1 MKRLF
6 VCLLG
11 GILCLTGCAKND
23 TASTETKSSG
33 FTAGTYTGKGTG
45 FHGDVIV
52 DVTVDDTKITDIQVT
67 EQQET
72 LGIGQGMD
80 TTAVEVM
87 PQHIIDAQGLGVDVV
102 TGATIS
108 SRAVVSAVTDALT
121 QAGADIDA
129 LKTVTSEKKAED
141 MTYDADVVVVGG
153 GGAGLAAAIEASK
166 AGASVIVVEKQSIV
180 GGATTRSGGKLMAAG
195 TDLQIAT
202 GIDDDADKMYEYLL
216 GVGGDYID
224 TDKLSAFCDNAL
236 DTYNWLETDLSVP
249 MQDVEPIH
257 SSITPNRVTN
267 TLGGGGMTSGFGG
280 NIIVPMYNE
289 AVKDGVQFVYDTT
302 VSEITMDGS
311 TPTGCAGTKA
321 DGSKI
326 TVNAKSVII
335 ATGGYAA
342 NKDLVKSY
350 DISFD
355 SYNTSVPAGNVGDG
369 ITMLK
374 AIGAETEDYPAV
386 QVVYTSL
393 TTGVGINEE
402 AGLILSEQGER
413 VANEFTYQYH
423 VGDAL
428 AKTNSQKGWYIATAN
443 DPSPYVQYAMTL
455 DTTLSAGSIEELAG
469 LMNVDANV
477 LQTTIDHYNVLAA
490 SGVDSDFG
498 KPAEYMYPV
507 EGDTYYAIELDP
519 CVTVTFSGIVT
530 NTNSQVL
537 NEQGQPIEG
546 VYAAGEVAFPG
557 LFGTEYPGCG
567 VAITGSIYFGR
578 VAGQQAAEF
587 AK

>member
-1 MKRLF
+1 MKRLI

-45 FHGDVIV
+45 FHVDVIV

-87 PQHIIDAQGLGVDVV
+87 PQRIIDAQGLGVDVV

-195 TDLQIAT
+195 TDLQIAA
-202 GIDDDADKMYEYLL
+202 GIDDDADKMYDYLL

-236 DTYNWLETDLSVP
+236 DTYNWLETDLNVP
-249 MQDVEPIH
+249 MHDVEPIH

-289 AVKDGVQFVYDTT
+289 AVKDSVQFVYDTT

-469 LMNVDANV
+469 LMNVDATT
-477 LQTTIDHYNVLAA
+477 LQNTIDHYNELAA

>member
-1 MKRLF
+1 MKRLL

-11 GILCLTGCAKND
+11 GILCLTGCTQNN

-33 FTAGTYTGKGTG
+33 FTAGTYTGTGTG
-45 FHGDVIV
+45 FHGDVVV

-67 EQQET
+67 EQKET

-87 PQHIIDAQGLGVDVV
+87 PQRIIDAQGLGVDV
-102 TGATIS
+102 
-108 SRAVVSAVTDALT
+108 VTDALT

-129 LKTVTSEKKAED
+129 LKTVTAEKKPED

-180 GGATTRSGGKLMAAG
+180 GGATTRSGGKIMAAG
-195 TDLQIAT
+195 TDLQIAA

-236 DTYNWLETDLSVP
+236 DTYNWLETDLNVP

-289 AVKDGVQFVYDTT
+289 AKKDGVQFVDDTT

-326 TVNAKSVII
+326 TVNAKSVIV
-335 ATGGYAA
+335 ATGGYAS
-342 NKDLVKSY
+342 NKEMVKSY

-355 SYNTSVPAGNVGDG
+355 SYVTSVPAGNVGDG
-369 ITMLK
+369 IVMLK

-402 AGLILSEQGER
+402 AGLILSDKGER

-428 AKTNSQKGWYIATAN
+428 AKTDSQKAWYIATAN
-443 DPSPYVQYAMTL
+443 DPSPYVHYAMTL
-455 DTTLSAGSIEELAG
+455 DTTVSAGSITELAG
-469 LMNVDANV
+469 LMNVDAAV
-477 LQTTIDHYNVLAA
+477 LQSTIDRYNELAA

-498 KPAEYMYPV
+498 KPSEYMYPV

-578 VAGQQAAEF
+578 VAGQQAAAF
-587 AK
+587 VK